1 MADFFILKPLQIA
14 LLLLLAAIVYPYG
27 VHGQASDFRV
37 HPTRLVLDNE
47 EFTTL
52 NVTNT
57 GNRTLNFRLET
68 KHMAMSEEGRLQT
81 LGEEAEAQPWM
92 LGNYLRFG
100 PRQFSLPPG
109 ERRIIRIA
117 TRFTSEEPDGEYRAH
132 IAVHNMGSDEDEQT
146 TTGSGEGLRL
156 GLRFTQALGIPI
168 IARKGELAIPEVN
181 ISRSELIREQEQDLL
196 RLRVEMQGR
205 RSVIGRF
212 EVSYE
217 EPGSGESQQV
227 GLVSGA
233 AIYADSPARFVNI
246 PLDLSE
252 VPDNATLDIRYTG
265 EENEQPHTFATG
277 SIRLQQP

>member
-1 MADFFILKPLQIA
+1 MRFLCFPTVLVIAAVLLFSAFSTSLHAQARDFN
-14 LLLLLAAIVYPYG
+14 VY
-27 VHGQASDFRV
+27 
-37 HPTRLVLDNE
+37 PTRLILDNE
-47 EFTTL
+47 EFTVL
-52 NVTNT
+52 NVSNSSRQT
-57 GNRTLNFRLET
+57 RNFRIEIRHLRMT
-68 KHMAMSEEGRLQT
+68 EEGQLEQ
-81 LGEEAEAQPWM
+81 LPEEVEDQPWM

-117 TRFTSEEPDGEYRAH
+117 TRFTGEEPDGEYRAH
-132 IAVHNMGSDEDEQT
+132 IAVRNMGSEEDGNTATRSE
-146 TTGSGEGLRL
+146 EGLQL